1 MVVGEWIVDVISF
14 QKIFGLCGLNVN
26 IVLESAKHYSQYGN
40 MGIWKYGN
48 MGLNSP
54 KLCYPMHRDVIQLIK
69 EFLGRALTFGA
80 ASRCVLILTKKNG
93 LK

>member
-1 MVVGEWIVDVISF
+1 M
-14 QKIFGLCGLNVN
+14 N
-26 IVLESAKHYSQYGN
+26 IVLESAKHHSQYGN